1 MTTNYKQIQ
10 LTNSVIGD
18 VAVNEFIPLGRVTRR
33 INAPFNCCNTFVVT
47 SSTDDTVNI
56 NDVGFYKI
64 TYSLTATA
72 AAAGEVTVA
81 LVTNGT
87 AVYTVSQAIVDETNA
102 VSLVLPY
109 TIRVCSN
116 CSATPDNLPVSVQI
130 QNTGIALT
138 GATSNLIIEK
148 IWFVLE
154 GDWLWYTSQ
163 V

>member
-1 MTTNYKQIQ
+1 MLKILWKGFLNNMTSYKQIQ
-10 LTNSVIGD
+10 LTNTTVGD
-18 VAVNEFIPLGRVTRR
+18 VAINDYMPLGRVTRR
-33 INAPFNCCNTFVVT
+33 INAPFNCCNTFTVT
-47 SSTDDTVNI
+47 TSDADTVML

-72 AAAGEVTVA
+72 AAAGEVTID

-87 AVYTVSQAIVDETNA
+87 SIYSVSQAVVDETAGVN
-102 VSLVLPY
+102 LTLPY

-138 GATSNLIIEK
+138 GATSNIIIEK
-148 IWFVLE
+148 I
-154 GDWLWYTSQ
+154 
-163 V
+163 

>member
-1 MTTNYKQIQ
+1 MTSYKQIQ
-10 LTNSVIGD
+10 LTNSAIGD
-18 VAVNEFIPLGRVTRR
+18 VAIDAYMPLGRVTRR
-33 INAPFNCCNTFVVT
+33 INAPYNCCNTFTVTTSDADSVVL
-47 SSTDDTVNI
+47 

-72 AAAGEVTVA
+72 AAAGEVTIA

-87 AVYTVSQAIVDETNA
+87 SIYTVSQAIVDETAGVN
-102 VSLVLPY
+102 LTLPY

-138 GATSNLIIEK
+138 GATSNIIIEK
-148 IWFVLE
+148 I
-154 GDWLWYTSQ
+154 
-163 V
+163 

>member
-1 MTTNYKQIQ
+1 MTSYKQIQ
-10 LTNSVIGD
+10 LTNSAIGD
-18 VAVNEFIPLGRVTRR
+18 VAIDAYMPLGRVTRR
-33 INAPFNCCNTFVVT
+33 INAPYNCCNTFTVTTSDADYVVL
-47 SSTDDTVNI
+47 

-72 AAAGEVTVA
+72 AAAGEVTIA

-87 AVYTVSQAIVDETNA
+87 SIYTVSQAIVDETAGVN
-102 VSLVLPY
+102 LTLPY

-138 GATSNLIIEK
+138 GATSNIIIEK
-148 IWFVLE
+148 I
-154 GDWLWYTSQ
+154 
-163 V
+163 

>member
-1 MTTNYKQIQ
+1 LWKGFLKNMTSYKQIQ
-10 LTNSVIGD
+10 LTNSAIGD
-18 VAVNEFIPLGRVTRR
+18 VAIDAYMPLGRVTRR
-33 INAPFNCCNTFVVT
+33 INAPYNCCNTFTVTTSDANSVVL
-47 SSTDDTVNI
+47 

-72 AAAGEVTVA
+72 AAAGEVTIA

-87 AVYTVSQAIVDETNA
+87 SIYTVSQAVVDETAGIN
-102 VSLVLPY
+102 LTLPY

-138 GATSNLIIEK
+138 GATSNIIIEK
-148 IWFVLE
+148 I
-154 GDWLWYTSQ
+154 
-163 V
+163 

>member
-1 MTTNYKQIQ
+1 MTSYKQIQ
-10 LTNSVIGD
+10 LTNNTVGD
-18 VAVNEFIPLGRVTRR
+18 VAINAYMPLGRVTRR
-33 INAPFNCCNTFVVT
+33 INAPFNCCNTFTVT
-47 SSTDDTVNI
+47 TSDADTVML

-72 AAAGEVTVA
+72 AAAGEVTIA

-87 AVYTVSQAIVDETNA
+87 SIYTVSQAVVDETAGVN
-102 VSLVLPY
+102 LTLPY

-138 GATSNLIIEK
+138 GATSNIIIEK
-148 IWFVLE
+148 I
-154 GDWLWYTSQ
+154 
-163 V
+163 

>member
-1 MTTNYKQIQ
+1 LWKGFLKNMTSYKQIQ
-10 LTNSVIGD
+10 LTNSAIGD
-18 VAVNEFIPLGRVTRR
+18 VAINAYMPLGRVTRR
-33 INAPFNCCNTFVVT
+33 INAPYNCCNTFTVTTSDADSVVL
-47 SSTDDTVNI
+47 

-72 AAAGEVTVA
+72 AAAGEVTIA

-87 AVYTVSQAIVDETNA
+87 SIYTVSQAIVDETAGVN
-102 VSLVLPY
+102 LTLPY

-138 GATSNLIIEK
+138 GATSNIIIEK
-148 IWFVLE
+148 I
-154 GDWLWYTSQ
+154 
-163 V
+163 